1 MIEVTKYHRSRHWA
15 VYLDGELLAVTVY
28 KKGALA
34 VAATLRG
41 LIAKSDTTQLHT
53 C

>member
-1 MIEVTKYHRSRHWA
+1 MIEVTKYLRSRSWA
-15 VYLDGELLAVTVY
+15 VYLDGELLVVTVY

-41 LIAKSDTTQLHT
+41 LIAKTSATHLHT
-53 C
+53 S